1 MRWTHRAPFATL
13 VAMKTMVLS
22 LLALVIVGAAACGGD
37 SPTAPTTPSTTPTTP
52 TTPATGNLTATLSS
66 IQSEVFNPSCVAHH
80 GPSVAEAGLDI
91 SEGRSFENLVNVTS
105 AQVGLDLVEPNDA
118 ENSYLIHKLD
128 GRAGIV
134 GARMPPNGP
143 FITEEALD
151 IIKQWINEG
160 AQDN

>member
-1 MRWTHRAPFATL
+1 MLHFQ
-13 VAMKTMVLS
+13 
-22 LLALVIVGAAACGGD
+22 I
-37 SPTAPTTPSTTPTTP
+37 
-52 TTPATGNLTATLSS
+52 
-66 IQSEVFNPSCVAHH
+66 H
-80 GPSVAEAGLDI
+80 GPETASACQKSCSTGCY
-91 SEGRSFENLVNVTS
+91 ENLVNVTS
-105 AQVGLDLVEPNDA
+105 AQMGLNLVEPNDA